1 MKANPCTIYKEFE
14 LNFGQNRDQSI
25 KYTKDYDNHVCGGVG
40 EFFDIDPTII
50 RLFII
55 FFTIFYGFGLI
66 AYLIGAVTI
75 PEK

>member
-1 MKANPCTIYKEFE
+1 MEKKIFRSKTNKQI
-14 LNFGQNRDQSI
+14 FG
-25 KYTKDYDNHVCGGVG
+25 VCGGFG

-50 RLFII
+50 RILVA
-55 FFTIFYGFGLI
+55 FFTFFYGFGLI